1 MNLRRYIFLLP
12 AVLWLIPI
20 ISHAQVALQLA
31 LDNFQYLSHEPV
43 VARITMRN
51 DSGRPLAFG
60 DDQRLQGKLFF
71 EITDSAGKML
81 QLRRTDTPTLP
92 QMILT
97 NGQTSEP
104 VYINLSRYYQLS
116 EPGNYRIHFWI
127 SHPQM
132 TSAYESNHVTFSV
145 NRGHELWRLPV
156 GVPDLLNDNSSKPN
170 KTMYYVLTSI
180 YKKANNSLYIQIED
194 DQKIYALRYLGRAI
208 GAEKVE
214 RDVDGFSN
222 LHMIVPINPKLF
234 HYVIL
239 NLRGEIEKAEIY
251 KKTNT
256 PPRLGRDEKRGN
268 VFIVG
273 GEKAIPGI
281 DFTQEETPT
290 KADGTK

>member
-1 MNLRRYIFLLP
+1 MNFRRYILLSS
-12 AVLWLIPI
+12 AVLWLMPV

-31 LDNFQYLSHEPV
+31 LSDHQYLSHEQV
-43 VARITMRN
+43 VARLVLRN

-71 EITDSAGKML
+71 EITDSSGKML
-81 QLRRTDTPTLP
+81 QLRTNESPTLP

-104 VYINLSRYYQLS
+104 AYINLTKYYRLS

-132 TSAYESNHVTFSV
+132 SSAYQSNNVNFSV

-156 GVPDLLNDNSSKPN
+156 GVPDLLNDDSGKPS

-194 DQKIYALRYLGRAI
+194 DQKIYALRYIGRAI
-208 GAEKVE
+208 GSEKVE

-222 LHMIVPINPKLF
+222 LHMVVPIKPRLF
-234 HYVIL
+234 QYVIL
-239 NLRGEIEKAEIY
+239 NLKGEIEKAEIY

-256 PPRLGRDEKRGN
+256 PPRLGRDEKHGN

-281 DFTQEETPT
+281 DFTQEATPT